1 MSVQSFGKELKA
13 FSKRTDVELD
23 VTVRKVALALF
34 DGITEKNPV
43 DTGRAKGNWN
53 LSVGKMDKSTKD
65 NATSTA
71 KGQPGKAP
79 NMKKGDGDKAI
90 WITNSLPYIN
100 ALEHGHSQKQAPHGM
115 VNLTVNEVRASLL

>member
-13 FSKRTDVELD
+13 FSKRTDVKLD

-53 LSVGKMDKSTKD
+53 LSVGKMDQSVND
-65 NATSTA
+65 NATSTSL
-71 KGQPGKAP
+71 GRPGKAP
-79 NMKKGDGDKAI
+79 NMKKGDGDKVI

-100 ALEHGHSQKQAPHGM
+100 ALEHGHSRKQAPRGM
-115 VNLTVNEVRASLL
+115 VSLTVNEVRASLL